1 MNHYRF
7 IDASH
12 ALIYIPAFQRKDAK
26 LAPEHNVEDPS
37 DLTTAKMENEFQRSI
52 VKNGLTVSEV
62 EGAL

>member
-1 MNHYRF
+1 VNHCRL

-26 LAPEHNVEDPS
+26 LTPNYNVEDPS
-37 DLTTAKMENEFQRSI
+37 DLTTAKMEDEFQRSI
-52 VKNGLTVSEV
+52 VKNGLTVNEV